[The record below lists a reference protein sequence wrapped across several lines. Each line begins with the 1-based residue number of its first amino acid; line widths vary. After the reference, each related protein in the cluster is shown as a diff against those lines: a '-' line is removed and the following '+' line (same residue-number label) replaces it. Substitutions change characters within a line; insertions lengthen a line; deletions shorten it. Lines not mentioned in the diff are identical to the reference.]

1 MFLSASTLF
10 SIEWWGMVAG
20 GLGLFLIGITFLG
33 DTLKKIAGDKLR
45 TIINKYTTNPFKG
58 LLVGIGFTAII
69 QSSSGTTA
77 LAIGFVRAGLMSFP
91 QAVAI
96 IMGANI
102 GTTVTA
108 FLISLNISA
117 YAPFVILV
125 GAFMILLISK
135 QKFKDIGMLMFSL
148 GALFFG
154 LTLMDGSLKLLTK
167 LEGFADFLTSLGSK
181 PLLGLLI
188 GIVFT
193 AVIQSSSAVIGIL
206 QSIYALSITSGANIN
221 ISAVLPILFG
231 SNIGT
236 CVTAV
241 LASLG
246 GSVAAKRSATVHIF
260 FNIFGSVL
268 FMILL
273 TPFSSL
279 MMSAFGDLSPKMQ
292 LALSHIVFNIAT
304 TLLLFPFINQLVAL
318 VRKIIPGKEQTHL
331 EIKIQELDHSTIKN
345 LPSAG
350 LDIAKN
356 LSIKMG
362 AFGLRMLAEIENYIK
377 TKNDESYENVLD
389 LEKAID
395 KIDRQLTEYLLS
407 ADQGVLTERDLH
419 RYGQIMRGIKDIE
432 RIGDYCENLIVILK
446 KSNEKKEEFGETT
459 KEELLDLIKQTRE
472 LLSTTIKAFTK
483 EDPEKVKVINDR
495 RKSIEKHI
503 EYCKESHILRVTS
516 NIEDGRTYI
525 SLVYVDI
532 LSAIERICSHCSNIA
547 KLYKSSPKKR
557 TIIELQISN

>member
-231 SNIGT
+231 SI
-236 CVTAV
+236 
-241 LASLG
+241 S
-246 GSVAAKRSATVHIF
+246 
-260 FNIFGSVL
+260 
-268 FMILL
+268 
-273 TPFSSL
+273 
-279 MMSAFGDLSPKMQ
+279 
-292 LALSHIVFNIAT
+292 
-304 TLLLFPFINQLVAL
+304 
-318 VRKIIPGKEQTHL
+318 
-331 EIKIQELDHSTIKN
+331 KN
-345 LPSAG
+345 
-350 LDIAKN
+350 
-356 LSIKMG
+356 
-362 AFGLRMLAEIENYIK
+362 
-377 TKNDESYENVLD
+377 
-389 LEKAID
+389 
-395 KIDRQLTEYLLS
+395 
-407 ADQGVLTERDLH
+407 
-419 RYGQIMRGIKDIE
+419 
-432 RIGDYCENLIVILK
+432 
-446 KSNEKKEEFGETT
+446 
-459 KEELLDLIKQTRE
+459 
-472 LLSTTIKAFTK
+472 
-483 EDPEKVKVINDR
+483 
-495 RKSIEKHI
+495 
-503 EYCKESHILRVTS
+503 
-516 NIEDGRTYI
+516 
-525 SLVYVDI
+525 
-532 LSAIERICSHCSNIA
+532 
-547 KLYKSSPKKR
+547 
-557 TIIELQISN
+557 